1 MKLHI
6 LGSCSGTEP
15 EPGRHHTSLMLEVNE
30 SLYVFDAGE
39 NCAWKAH
46 TSGLDLTAI
55 RAIFISHPHIDH
67 IGGLPNL
74 LWTLRKLDWCNPHC
88 MAGKAVGVFTSGEP
102 AFAAVLQLLRHTEGG
117 FNINFSLTH
126 HPLHP
131 GVILQNADLAVETLI
146 NHHIPDDRS
155 FSFRIVAGGKVIVFS
170 GDVRSIEELTPWLDA
185 GCDLLLMETGHH
197 KVADICHFVQERPQI
212 RHLTF
217 VHHGR
222 DILDR
227 FTDQWL
233 TCTRLLGPDR
243 VCISHDG
250 QTVNFAEPLNRH
262 TMPTVKL

>member
-15 EPGRHHTSLMLEVNE
+15 EAGRHQTSLMLEVNH

-55 RAIFISHPHIDH
+55 RAIFISHPHADH
-67 IGGLPNL
+67 IFGLPHL
-74 LWTLRKLDWCNPHC
+74 LWNLRKLDWCHPHC
-88 MAGKAVGVFTSGEP
+88 MEGKTVDIFTSCEP
-102 AFAAVLQLLRHTEGG
+102 AFDAIMQLLRYTEGG
-117 FNINFSLTH
+117 FKVNFQLPH
-126 HPLHP
+126 HVLKP
-131 GVILQNADLAVETLI
+131 GIVFANDDITVETLI
-146 NHHIPDDRS
+146 NQHIPDDRS
-155 FSFRIVAGGKVIVFS
+155 FSFKIRAGGKTIVFS
-170 GDVRSIEELTPWLDA
+170 GDVRSIEELSPWLDA

-197 KVADICHFVQERPQI
+197 KVDDICRYVLARPAI
-212 RHLTF
+212 GHLTF

-222 DILDR
+222 AILDR
-227 FTDQWL
+227 FPEQWQIASDI
-233 TCTRLLGPDR
+233 LGPDR

-250 QTVNFAEPLNRH
+250 QMINFAEPFDRH